1 DVRGNDGPWTPRKTK
16 SRFSPGAHSPWKSR
30 RDSHIPTVATKHW
43 KWKTKNRFS
52 HFPLP
57 RVGSSDQIQKGGLAA
72 ELRSSSRLIVRLEN
86 ASPIRRR
93 VFACRYPRHSP
104 MTFGSSLG
112 DSLIGKAQASD
123 YMASLFRSW
132 TVPIR

>member
-1 DVRGNDGPWTPRKTK
+1 MQDTGRRGAHEVDRGNAGPWTPRKTK
-16 SRFSPGAHSPWKSR
+16 SRFSPGAHSPWKSL
-30 RDSHIPTVATKHW
+30 RDSHIPTVATKQW

-86 ASPIRRR
+86 AAPHNCWKGRPPSFQVIDSTTP
-93 VFACRYPRHSP
+93 
-104 MTFGSSLG
+104 SLHKRC
-112 DSLIGKAQASD
+112 D
-123 YMASLFRSW
+123 
-132 TVPIR
+132 

>member
-1 DVRGNDGPWTPRKTK
+1 MKNGERLSLEQVRAFLKASEEFRFEASKRKEVYDWVTRTLVEHEYHG
-16 SRFSPGAHSPWKSR
+16 RFSPGAHSPWKSL
-30 RDSHIPTVATKHW
+30 RDSHIPTVATKQW

-86 ASPIRRR
+86 AICAHQS
-93 VFACRYPRHSP
+93 VPR
-104 MTFGSSLG
+104 
-112 DSLIGKAQASD
+112 K
-123 YMASLFRSW
+123 
-132 TVPIR
+132 

>member
-1 DVRGNDGPWTPRKTK
+1 SYLPDSGRRGAHEDDRGNDGPWTPRKTK
-16 SRFSPGAHSPWKSR
+16 SRFSPGAHSPWKSL
-30 RDSHIPTVATKHW
+30 RDSHIPTVATKQW

-86 ASPIRRR
+86 APRRLYIRRAGVGIVQER
-93 VFACRYPRHSP
+93 QIPGGCS
-104 MTFGSSLG
+104 G
-112 DSLIGKAQASD
+112 
-123 YMASLFRSW
+123 
-132 TVPIR
+132 

>member
-1 DVRGNDGPWTPRKTK
+1 MSWMPKKTHSRISPCAQSPRK
-16 SRFSPGAHSPWKSR
+16 SRL
-30 RDSHIPTVATKHW
+30 DCHIPSVATKQW

-86 ASPIRRR
+86 AQR
-93 VFACRYPRHSP
+93 VANIPHTSFYERHLKRFVYHLP
-104 MTFGSSLG
+104 MNSLMTC
-112 DSLIGKAQASD
+112 LR
-123 YMASLFRSW
+123 LRF
-132 TVPIR
+132 

>member
-1 DVRGNDGPWTPRKTK
+1 MDVEENQTQV
-16 SRFSPGAHSPWKSR
+16 SLNAHSPWKSL

-86 ASPIRRR
+86 AE
-93 VFACRYPRHSP
+93 ALWAMGHGGHSLMGRDP
-104 MTFGSSLG
+104 
-112 DSLIGKAQASD
+112 
-123 YMASLFRSW
+123 W
-132 TVPIR
+132 TS

>member
-1 DVRGNDGPWTPRKTK
+1 MSWMPKKTHSRISPCAQSPRK
-16 SRFSPGAHSPWKSR
+16 SRL
-30 RDSHIPTVATKHW
+30 DCHIPSVATKQL

-86 ASPIRRR
+86 APTRRNIQ
-93 VFACRYPRHSP
+93 FS
-104 MTFGSSLG
+104 T
-112 DSLIGKAQASD
+112 
-123 YMASLFRSW
+123 FRSICNSR
-132 TVPIR
+132 TCFTRDLRYRQLLDGLAGSDSCTT